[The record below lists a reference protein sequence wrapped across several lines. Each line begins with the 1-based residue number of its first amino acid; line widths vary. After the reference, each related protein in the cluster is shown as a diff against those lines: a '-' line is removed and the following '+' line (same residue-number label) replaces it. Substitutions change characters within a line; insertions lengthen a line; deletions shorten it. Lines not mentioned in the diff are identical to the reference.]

1 MMLFNKSMTSQ
12 EALDCGL
19 VTRLFEHENFQ
30 EEVNKQVKEM
40 ASLPVNVSYATN
52 YFSFKYVYHF

>member
-1 MMLFNKSMTSQ
+1 MMLFNKKLTSQ

-19 VTRLFEHENFQ
+19 VTRLFEHESFQ

-40 ASLPVNVSYATN
+40 ASLPVNVSYTTN
-52 YFSFKYVYHF
+52 FF